1 MAFAVLNSTSALVEI
16 LEHNEDVCPCV
27 FRVDQEDQ
35 ELALGTLRRL
45 DL

>member
-1 MAFAVLNSTSALVEI
+1 MYMAFAVSTPLLLMFEPDENVW
-16 LEHNEDVCPCV
+16 PCV

-35 ELALGTLRRL
+35 EVALGTLRRL